1 MSAQESARDE
11 KRRPLPPD
19 NVLNEAVA
27 RLSKERAVQTLV
39 RGTLPLDS
47 LRRLVKPNF
56 PKREAAELPP
66 EVWASMG
73 ASLIERSLD
82 WGYGVLQALHDRL
95 GWDRDASLDELEQ
108 MAPDRPL
115 EALWNAA
122 LSSQK
127 DVRKA
132 FPRLAEECVG
142 AYRRSPACVPPTWD
156 FVEAVLDEQSRT
168 ADELEDWAADAED
181 LKKHLE
187 SERDRLQELRDELKK
202 LRRENHEL
210 RSERARF
217 EKRLQEAVGAVAAA
231 APAAPS
237 EERLADLEKK
247 LRRAEKENEHLRRKL
262 ERALAID
269 EAEKAA
275 AAEAGA
281 AIEADEGDADDDEAE
296 ADASLPPDHPST
308 IAADPNP
315 KRRVI
320 RQMLRKLVSKGK
332 IGGAHTHED
341 NVFRGVADHEKGI
354 AKDAIDLLYREGVL
368 MPKTTIADPHV
379 SIDPERMPEVHALI
393 AGDFRNERVRRFTE
407 S

>member
-1 MSAQESARDE
+1 MTDEEQPRDE
-11 KRRPLPPD
+11 GRDDKRRPLPPD
-19 NVLNEAVA
+19 NVLTEAVA

-39 RGTLPLDS
+39 RGTLPLEV
-47 LRRLVKPNF
+47 LRKLVKPNF
-56 PKREAAELPP
+56 PKREANELPP
-66 EVWASMG
+66 EMWASMG

-82 WGYGVLQALHDRL
+82 FGYTTLQALHDRL
-95 GWDRDASLDELEQ
+95 GWDREASLDELEQ

-127 DVRKA
+127 EVRKA
-132 FPRLAEECVG
+132 FPRLAEECV
-142 AYRRSPACVPPTWD
+142 AAFRRSPACAAPTWD

-187 SERDRLQELRDELKK
+187 SERDRLKELRDELKK

-210 RSERARF
+210 RSERVKL
-217 EKRLQEAVGAVAAA
+217 EKRLHDAVGAAAI
-231 APAAPS
+231 APPSAS
-237 EERLADLEKK
+237 EERALELEKK
-247 LRRAEKENEHLRRKL
+247 LRRADKENEHLRRRL
-262 ERALAID
+262 ERALAD
-269 EAEKAA
+269 EEEEETAEVEAA
-275 AAEAGA
+275 AAEG
-281 AIEADEGDADDDEAE
+281 DEAE
-296 ADASLPPDHPST
+296 EAGLPPDHPAS

-320 RQMLRKLVSKGK
+320 RQMLRKLITKGK
-332 IGGAHTHED
+332 IGAAHTHED

-354 AKDAIDLLYREGVL
+354 AKEAIDLLYREGVL
-368 MPKTTIADPHV
+368 MPKPTTTDPHV
-379 SIDPERMPEVHALI
+379 SIDPERMPEVAALI
-393 AGDFRNERVRRFTE
+393 SGDVRNERVRRFTE